1 MSVGRR
7 VVLGGAAAALASARL
22 RRAEAEAPKQGGVLR
37 VSAYGDITSFDPATG
52 RSGEDHVQLYPLYD
66 TLIDYDFTTLTARPR
81 LATVWNFIDPK
92 TLVLDLR
99 PGVLFHDGTACD
111 AAAVKYNLDRVRSY
125 ARSNIKADVD
135 ALDTVEARGTQQVVL
150 HLKRPDTALP
160 LVLSDRAG
168 MMVSPTAFEKYGEAF
183 DRNPVGAGA
192 MRFVEWRDK
201 DRTVYA
207 RNDKYWQPGR
217 PYLDGIRFALISDLQ
232 TGLRSVMTGENDFI
246 YALTPQQMMLARR
259 ARDLVTSASPTLFCQ
274 LLFFNYGRGPMA
286 DARVR
291 QAINY
296 AIDRKAFDQAS
307 ALDLYQIAEM
317 LLPKEHWAYDAS
329 LAGHYPHDPARARA
343 LLAEAGHRDGITLD
357 LMAYNDQA
365 SQQRAEI
372 LIEQM
377 KAGGITLRMKSGA
390 LPEITGQ
397 FFSGKIGDM
406 LLAAWTGR
414 PDPSLSYALMFGKN
428 GYFNPGGAE
437 MPGLEDALAATRVS
451 EALDVRKTAFATVQ
465 KIVIDN
471 ALCAPLLFQSQLV
484 AHNTKV
490 QGWQPTLLGKP
501 RFDDV
506 FLSG

>member
-1 MSVGRR
+1 MPVGRR
-7 VVLGGAAAALASARL
+7 TLLGGAAAALAVPL
-22 RRAEAEAPKQGGVLR
+22 RRAQADAPKRGGVLR
-37 VSAYGDITSFDPATG
+37 ISAYGDITSFDPATG

-81 LATVWNFIDPK
+81 LASAWHFVDPK
-92 TLVLDLR
+92 TLVLDLH
-99 PGVLFHDGTACD
+99 PSVLFHDGTACD
-111 AAAVKYNLDRVRSY
+111 AAAVKYNLDRIRSY
-125 ARSNIKADVD
+125 PRSNIKADVD
-135 ALDTVEARGTQQVVL
+135 ALDTVEIRGTQQVIL

-168 MMVSPTAFEKYGEAF
+168 MMVSPTAFEKYGDAF

-207 RNDKYWQPGR
+207 RNEKYWQPGL
-217 PYLDGIRFALISDLQ
+217 PYLDGMRYALISDLQ

-246 YALTPQQMMLARR
+246 YSLTPQQMTLARR
-259 ARDLVTSASPTLFCQ
+259 ARALVTSSSPTLFCQ
-274 LLFFNYGRGPMA
+274 LLFFNYGRGLMA

-296 AIDRKAFDQAS
+296 AIDRTAFDQAS

-317 LLPKEHWAYDAS
+317 LLPKEHWAYDAA
-329 LAGHYPHDPARARA
+329 LAGRYPHDPARARA
-343 LLAEAGHRDGITLD
+343 LLTEAGHPDGITLD

-390 LPEITGQ
+390 LPETTGQ

-414 PDPSLSYALMFGKN
+414 PDPSLSYALMFGKD

-437 MPGLEDALAATRVS
+437 TPGLEAALAATRAS
-451 EALDVRKTAFATVQ
+451 EALEARKAAFANVQ
-465 KIVIDN
+465 RIVLEN
-471 ALCAPLLFQSQLV
+471 ALFGPLVFQSQLV
-484 AHNTKV
+484 AHTAKV
-490 QGWQPTLLGKP
+490 QGWVPTLLGKP

-506 FLSG
+506 FLNS